1 MIKIDFEQ
9 DTRHGMYRDAITLP
23 DDHTF
28 TDEQIESM
36 KQDRINNWLAYMDNP
51 PQPEPEDD
59 RRLRIEVGQR
69 RPPAGRQA

>member
-28 TDEQIESM
+28 SNADLEAM
-36 KQDRINNWLAYMDNP
+36 KQKRIDNWLAIMDNP
-51 PQPEPEDD
+51 PQPEPEPEYVEIDGVKY
-59 RRLRIEVGQR
+59 LKAE
-69 RPPAGRQA
+69 